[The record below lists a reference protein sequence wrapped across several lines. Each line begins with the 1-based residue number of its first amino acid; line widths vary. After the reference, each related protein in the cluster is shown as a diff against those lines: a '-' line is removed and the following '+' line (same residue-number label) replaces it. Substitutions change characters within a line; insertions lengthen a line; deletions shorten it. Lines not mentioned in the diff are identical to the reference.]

1 MVLNKRI
8 LREFL
13 ENKIKYLGL
22 VLLVTISSM
31 TSVGFADSIDSIFDT
46 VDAYFINNNCE
57 DGNFVLENTID
68 NITLD
73 KLKKC
78 GAEVEETFYCDYK
91 MDDVQT
97 IRVYKK
103 RSNINKISIIDGQNI
118 SYRNEI
124 LLDDKLGQLD
134 GYKTGDF
141 IELKNKRYKVC
152 GHAV

>member
-46 VDAYFINNNCE
+46 ADSYFVSNNCE

-68 NITLD
+68 NITLS
-73 KLKKC
+73 KIKKC
-78 GAEVEETFYCDYK
+78 GAEIEESFYCDYNV
-91 MDDVQT
+91 DDIQT

-103 RSNINKISIIDGQNI
+103 EVI
-118 SYRNEI
+118 
-124 LLDDKLGQLD
+124 
-134 GYKTGDF
+134 
-141 IELKNKRYKVC
+141 
-152 GHAV
+152 